1 MDVLLGWLGPN
12 GLPAVPPVMVE
23 DECEAVT
30 ANEQRMHHGS
40 VAERVVGKKNDA
52 LKKPVNLKCPTGT
65 IKWVKLMV
73 GGLSSEAFREVIQCS
88 KDAFHI
94 ATIID

>member
-1 MDVLLGWLGPN
+1 MVNLLKLGNVMKVDVLLGWLGPN

-65 IKWVKLMV
+65 IKWVK
-73 GGLSSEAFREVIQCS
+73 
-88 KDAFHI
+88 
-94 ATIID
+94 